1 MRQPV
6 SGAVGRTPGAATGK
20 YWTISTACAGPA
32 GPRHAITTTIASQA
46 TIAFEERADERMGTV
61 PRGRASG
68 WPLKVCV
75 DDLLGAEVDEHTRA
89 RGRRLAPH
97 HDQPVSVAAA
107 RRLAVDEGEDL

>member
-6 SGAVGRTPGAATGK
+6 SAGAGGAPGGVTGK

-46 TIAFEERADERMGTV
+46 TIALEARADGRDTV

-68 WPLKVCV
+68 WPLKVRV

-97 HDQPVSVAAA
+97 HDQPVSVTAA
-107 RRLAVDEGEDL
+107 RRLAVDEGDDV